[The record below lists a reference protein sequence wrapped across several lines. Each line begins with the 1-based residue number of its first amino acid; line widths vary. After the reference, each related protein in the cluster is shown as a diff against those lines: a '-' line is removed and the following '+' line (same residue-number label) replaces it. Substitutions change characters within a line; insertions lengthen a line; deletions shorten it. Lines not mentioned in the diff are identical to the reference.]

1 MPYDVNLLKSRAQCA
16 AAKASLEAELDGYQN
31 RDQNE
36 DFRDRQAGRAS
47 ATASSR
53 LATYT
58 DRVKYLT
65 EQLARPNLAAADR
78 ARYDDELLTA
88 TYQKAR
94 LTKRSVDTDGTATF
108 LADVDADQ
116 LDAQVAL
123 LRGAIAAVQAH
134 QDALPA

>member
-1 MPYDVNLLKSRAQCA
+1 MPYDVNLLKSRTQCLQ
-16 AAKASLEAELDGYQN
+16 AKASLEAELDGYQN

-65 EQLARPNLAAADR
+65 EQLARPDLAAADR